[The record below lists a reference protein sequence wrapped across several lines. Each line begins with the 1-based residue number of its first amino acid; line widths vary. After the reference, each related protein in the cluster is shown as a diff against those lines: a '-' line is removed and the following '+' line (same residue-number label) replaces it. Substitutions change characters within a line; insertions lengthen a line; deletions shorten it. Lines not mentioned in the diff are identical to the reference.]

1 MRSSKQASHPNGNN
15 MKSHYRGFTLI
26 ELLVVMAIIS
36 LLLGIL
42 LPALT
47 RARKNAQQIKC
58 ATQVKEI
65 HKGWIAESNNH
76 PQQIYPL
83 PGEIN
88 RLPIATQNIPGRG
101 DFNETK
107 NTHQNLWR
115 ACLAKTLFPPTMLY
129 CPAEFNARI
138 AVHTTYDFTKYKPA
152 LDIYWHGDTPDGGG
166 GGGGGGN
173 LPPFKVTAGTT
184 AGVLGDCNVSY
195 ATMPLPN
202 TARRLR
208 EWRQS
213 GNSKFAILG
222 NRGPMDGSTQPD
234 VYANSVTL
242 KIHGDKD
249 QWEGNLCRNDNS
261 VAFERTFTP
270 EGLDRVGTGA
280 TAVLDNVFLADS
292 TTLAKDSL
300 LQMVTAQT
308 VTSAATSHTA
318 SWD

>member
-1 MRSSKQASHPNGNN
+1 MRSSKQASHLNGNN
-15 MKSHYRGFTLI
+15 MKSHHRGFTLI

-65 HKGWIAESNNH
+65 HKAWIAESNNL
-76 PQQIYPL
+76 PQQTYPL

-88 RLPIATQNIPGRG
+88 RLQVGTQNIPGRG

-115 ACLAKTLFPPTMLY
+115 ACLAKTLFPPALLY
-129 CPAEFNARI
+129 CPAESNSRV
-138 AVHTTYDFTKYKPA
+138 AVHTTYDFTRYKPA
-152 LDIYWHGDTPDGGG
+152 NDTYWHGDTPDGGG
-166 GGGGGGN
+166 GGSGGGGVQ
-173 LPPFKVTAGTT
+173 LPAFRLEGN
-184 AGVLGDCNVSY
+184 GDTLSNSNVSY

-213 GNSKFAILG
+213 GNSKFVIVG
-222 NRGPMDGSTQPD
+222 NRGPRNGSTQVGEYD
-234 VYANSVTL
+234 ASATL
-242 KIHGDKD
+242 LIHGDKD

-261 VAFERTFTP
+261 VAFERTFSP
-270 EGLDRVGTGA
+270 DGLDRIGSGT
-280 TAVLDNVFLADS
+280 TAILDNVFLAES
-292 TTLAKDSL
+292 TANGRDSL
-300 LQMVTAQT
+300 LQMVTAPT
-308 VTSAATSHTA
+308 VTAAAASHTA

>member
-1 MRSSKQASHPNGNN
+1 MRSSKQASHLNGNN
-15 MKSHYRGFTLI
+15 MKSHHRGFTLI

-58 ATQVKEI
+58 ATQVKGI
-65 HKGWIAESNNH
+65 HQGWIAESNNN
-76 PQQIYPL
+76 PQQFYPL

-88 RLPIATQNIPGRG
+88 RLPIATQNTPGRG
-101 DFNETK
+101 DFNEAK
-107 NTHQNLWR
+107 NNHQNLWR
-115 ACLAKTLFPPTMLY
+115 ACLAKALFPTSLLY
-129 CPAEFNARI
+129 CPAESNTRI

-152 LDIYWHGDTPDGGG
+152 QDMYWHGDTPDGGG
-166 GGGGGGN
+166 GGAGT
-173 LPPFKVTAGTT
+173 LPPFQLVGNPDAGLTAS
-184 AGVLGDCNVSY
+184 NVSY

-213 GNSKFAILG
+213 GNSKFVIVG
-222 NRGPMDGSTQPD
+222 NRGPRNGSTQVGEYD
-234 VYANSVTL
+234 ASATL
-242 KIHGDKD
+242 LIHGDKD

-261 VAFERTFTP
+261 VAFERTFSP
-270 EGLDRVGTGA
+270 DGLDRIGSGT
-280 TAVLDNVFLADS
+280 TAILDNVFLAES
-292 TTLAKDSL
+292 TANGRDSL
-300 LQMVTAQT
+300 LQMVTAPT
-308 VTSAATSHTA
+308 VTAAAASHTA